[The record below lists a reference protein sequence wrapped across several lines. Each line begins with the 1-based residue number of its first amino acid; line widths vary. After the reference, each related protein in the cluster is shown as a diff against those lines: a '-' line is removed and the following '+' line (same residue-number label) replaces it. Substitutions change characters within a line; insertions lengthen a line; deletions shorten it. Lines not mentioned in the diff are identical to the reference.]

1 MADEIATI
9 DDIASHIYQPDTVG
23 RKRCVTPELL
33 YYNVLQG
40 ETYHING
47 SYSNNQLVPLSK
59 ISFSS
64 AGDGTDSVWRIK
76 IGHSSNIPPEG
87 LRVQGSIGGHAFD
100 KTLYNK
106 TESVEIKFDDY
117 QLEFYSNVSYI
128 KIARPSVGTNI
139 EIYFR
144 AKDDYNAGFLDI
156 QSLTIDTNQ
165 TNGSL
170 PHDNPAMGVIND
182 GDESEGIRPTTAWIN
197 IAAPYFNPS
206 LGEYGGRISFTH
218 RKANI
223 SLTVSEL
230 T

>member
-1 MADEIATI
+1 MADKIATI
-9 DDIASHIYQPDTVG
+9 DDIASHIYKPDTVG
-23 RKRCVTPELL
+23 RKRCVTSELL

-64 AGDGTDSVWRIK
+64 GDGTDSVWRIM
-76 IGHSSNIPPEG
+76 IGRSADIPSEG

-117 QLEFYSNVSYI
+117 SLDFYSNVSYI
-128 KIARPSVGTNI
+128 KIARTNVGSSI
-139 EIYFR
+139 EIYFS

-156 QSLTIDTNQ
+156 QSLTIDANQ
-165 TNGSL
+165 TNGSI
-170 PHDNPAMGVIND
+170 PHDNPHIGVVND
-182 GDESEGIRPTTAWIN
+182 GDESEGIRPTTAWIS
-197 IAAPYFNPS
+197 IATPRFNPS